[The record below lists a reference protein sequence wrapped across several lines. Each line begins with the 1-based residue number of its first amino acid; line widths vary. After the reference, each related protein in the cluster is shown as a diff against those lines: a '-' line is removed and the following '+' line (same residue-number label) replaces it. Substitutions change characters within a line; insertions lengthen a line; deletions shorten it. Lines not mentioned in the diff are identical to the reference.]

1 MRSQSKTGLAS
12 VDFWLRLLY
21 ILLFALA
28 WQVTELFLIAVA
40 VLQIACRALNGE
52 ADSRLAGFGNSLSQ
66 YAWQI
71 GRFVTGVTDQKPWP
85 FMEWP
90 RADARWEMTYVVP
103 ESETGGETK
112 ARDDGQVKP

>member
-1 MRSQSKTGLAS
+1 MTTQNKAGIAS
-12 VDFWLRLLY
+12 VDFWLRLLF

-40 VLQIACRALNGE
+40 VLQLACRALNGD
-52 ADSRLAGFGNSLSQ
+52 ADPRLAGFGNSLSQ

-71 GRFVTGVTDQKPWP
+71 GRFATGATDQKPWP

-90 RADARWEMTYVVP
+90 RADAHWEMTYVEP
-103 ESETGGETK
+103 GSRSGAETK
-112 ARDDGQVKP
+112 TTGDGQVKP